1 MDGRPASPPRVD
13 AGHVAAVGSLGFVT
27 TAARVGLLSEDELRS
42 RVERWC
48 SVPHGSA
55 TPGEHAVAAM
65 IADELR
71 GYGLD
76 VAVEEEQVHGGYWWP
91 IGIPTALAAVAG
103 FVGGWFA
110 AVAGMAGAAAV
121 ADDVNCERFW
131 FRKRFLP
138 KRTTHNVVAQVG
150 PADAPRTLVFI
161 AHHDAPHAGLV
172 FHPELPR
179 AWARKYPQLLEHA
192 KTTPPTMWGAFFG
205 PLGVALSTLF
215 GFRKLRVLS
224 ALLSAGYAAAMV
236 DIGVRKV
243 VDGANDN
250 LSGVAASMSLAT
262 ALAADPPQNTRVILL
277 FPGSE
282 EGFQEGMRAWFIR
295 HRHELPRESTMF
307 VNHETVGSPHL
318 VLLEGEGMLGIT
330 DYPADF
336 KRLLQ
341 GIADDLGIFMYRDL
355 RTRNSSDSLLPLRAG
370 YKCALFVSCDELKAP
385 TNYHWYTDTAENVHY
400 DTVADMARLSLELT
414 RRLD

>member
-1 MDGRPASPPRVD
+1 MTEA
-13 AGHVAAVGSLGFVT
+13 
-27 TAARVGLLSEDELRS
+27 ELRE

-48 SVPHGSA
+48 SIEHGSA
-55 TPGEHAVAAM
+55 SPGEHAVAAL

-76 VAVEEEQVHGGYWWP
+76 PRIEEERAHGGYWLP
-91 IGIPTALAAVAG
+91 IGIPTAVAAVAG
-103 FVGGWFA
+103 VVGGVFA
-110 AVAGMAGAAAV
+110 VVAGLFGAAAT

-131 FRKRFLP
+131 FRRFLP
-138 KRTTHNVVAQVG
+138 KRTTHNVIAEVG
-150 PADAPRTLVFI
+150 PADAPRTLVFL

-179 AWARKYPQLLEHA
+179 RWARKYPKILEHA

-205 PLGVALSTLF
+205 PLGVALGQLF
-215 GFRKLRVLS
+215 GFRKLRLFS
-224 ALLSAGYAAAMV
+224 AFLSAGYAAAMA
-236 DIGVRKV
+236 DIGLRKV

-250 LSGVAASMSLAT
+250 LSGVAASMSLAK
-262 ALAADPPQNTRVILL
+262 ALAADPPRNTRVILL

-282 EGFQEGMRAWFIR
+282 EGFQEGMRAWFHR
-295 HRHELPRESTMF
+295 HRHELPRESTIF

-318 VLLEGEGMLGIT
+318 ALLEGEGMLGIT
-330 DYPADF
+330 DYPDDF
-336 KRLLQ
+336 KRFIQ
-341 GIADDLGIFMYRDL
+341 QTADDLGIFVWRDL
-355 RTRNSSDSLLPLRAG
+355 RTRNASDSLIPLRAG

-385 TNYHWYTDTAENVHY
+385 TNYHWYTDTADNVNY
-400 DTVADMARLSLELT
+400 GTVADMARLSLELT